1 MAKLKMNR
9 FYYRPL
15 PDNLTIGQSEI
26 DGYGIF
32 AKEAIGKVQALTRLQ
47 ALKTAAK
54 KKRLTLDHFVEIW
67 DVEVING

>member
-1 MAKLKMNR
+1 MKTYKY
-9 FYYRPL
+9 FIIS
-15 PDNLTIGQSEI
+15 DNK
-26 DGYGIF
+26 
-32 AKEAIGKVQALTRLQ
+32 KEAIGKVQALTRLQ